1 MIRSPW
7 LTLIY
12 QLSDYVQNSTRITAP
27 KKQEKK
33 IEFKFKPNQ
42 KKDTKKKKKR
52 NIMFKKWT
60 FIVTKTDVT
69 IL

>member
-12 QLSDYVQNSTRITAP
+12 QLSDYVQNSTKITAP
-27 KKQEKK
+27 KKNKRKK
-33 IEFKFKPNQ
+33 QNSNLNQ